1 MTGLLRTQGGRWF
14 LTMWAG
20 QSVSQMG
27 SRLTAFA
34 VGVWLYQ
41 KTGQATPLFLSAIFG
56 FLPGVLLAPFA
67 GVIVDRSDRRQVML
81 LVCIGHLLLSSLFYL
96 LLRGDIQLWAIYAIL
111 AFGSAIETFQYPAE
125 ASSISV
131 LVHKDQLG
139 QANGLFSI
147 SSGVTDLA
155 APILGGILVTQIGI
169 VGVVLLDLVSFAF
182 EFVTLNLIRIPRPTQ
197 SQQGSSMKDAGILTQ
212 VQDGFRFILER
223 PGLLS
228 LLITFSGVN
237 FIGSITVDLQTPL
250 ILART
255 GSSSILGIV
264 GAAFGVG
271 VLLGGVYMTATGG
284 PKPRVHGVFAGLGIS
299 GILGQSLFG
308 LAQSAPIWMLAN
320 FCAGFLL
327 PVLNGCSQIIWQ
339 AKTPADI
346 QGRVFTARRQI
357 AQITSP
363 IAFAIAGPLADQVFT
378 PVMNGSL
385 GSSLSWLLGA
395 APGRGFAAMFLI
407 FGILNSLTGF
417 AGYLRPAARN
427 VELEIPDAINS
438 HLGNARE

>member
-1 MTGLLRTQGGRWF
+1 MNQLLASAGGRSF
-14 LTMWAG
+14 LTMWSG
-20 QSVSQMG
+20 QSVSQLG

-56 FLPGVLLAPFA
+56 FLPGVVLAPFA
-67 GVIVDRSDRRQVML
+67 GVIVDRSDRRQVLL

-96 LLRGDIQLWAIYAIL
+96 LLRGDIQLWMIYAIL
-111 AFGSAIETFQYPAE
+111 AFSSATETFQYPAE

-147 SSGVTDLA
+147 SSGVTDLL
-155 APILGGILVTQIGI
+155 APILGGVLVTTIGI

-182 EFVTLNLIRIPRPTQ
+182 ELLTLLLIRIPRPSQ
-197 SQQGSSMKDAGILTQ
+197 SQEGSSMKGAGILAQ
-212 VQDGFRFILER
+212 VKDGFRFILER

-237 FIGSITVDLQTPL
+237 FLGGIIGELQTPL

-271 VLLGGVYMTATGG
+271 VLLGGIYMTSTGG
-284 PKPRVHGVFAGLGIS
+284 PKPRVHGVFLGLGLS
-299 GILGQSLFG
+299 GLLGQSLVG
-308 LAQSAPIWMLAN
+308 LAHSTPIWMLSN
-320 FCAGFLL
+320 FFAGFFI
-327 PVLNGCSQIIWQ
+327 PVLNGCSQSIWQ
-339 AKTPADI
+339 AKTPGDI

-357 AQITSP
+357 AQITGP
-363 IAFAIAGPLADQVFT
+363 IAALIGGPLADKVFT
-378 PVMNGSL
+378 PVMNGAL
-385 GSSLSWLLGA
+385 GSRLSWLLGA
-395 APGRGFAAMFLI
+395 APGRGFAAMFVI

-417 AGYLRPAARN
+417 GGYLRPAARN
-427 VELEIPDAINS
+427 VELEIPDALS
-438 HLGNARE
+438 

>member
-1 MTGLLRTQGGRWF
+1 
-14 LTMWAG
+14 MWSG
-20 QSVSQMG
+20 QSVSQLG

-96 LLRGDIQLWAIYAIL
+96 LLRGDIQLWMIYTIL

-169 VGVVLLDLVSFAF
+169 VGVVLLDLISFAF
-182 EFVTLNLIRIPRPTQ
+182 EFITLNLIRIPRPTQ
-197 SQQGSSMKDAGILTQ
+197 SEQGSSMKGAGILEQ
-212 VQDGFRFILER
+212 AKDGFRFILER

-237 FIGSITVDLQTPL
+237 FLGGIIGELQTPL

-264 GAAFGVG
+264 GAAFGLG
-271 VLLGGVYMTATGG
+271 VLLGGVYMTSTGG

-299 GILGQSLFG
+299 GILGQVLLG
-308 LAQSAPIWMLAN
+308 IGQSAPVWMLSN
-320 FCAGFLL
+320 FCAGFFI
-327 PVLNGCSQIIWQ
+327 PILNGCSQSIWQ

-357 AQITSP
+357 AQITGP
-363 IAFAIAGPLADQVFT
+363 VGVLIAGPLADKVFT
-378 PVMNGSL
+378 PAMNGSL
-385 GSSLSWLLGA
+385 GSSLEWLLGA

-407 FGILNSLTGF
+407 FGILNSLIGF

-427 VELEIPDAINS
+427 VELEIPDAVN
-438 HLGNARE
+438 

>member
-1 MTGLLRTQGGRWF
+1 VNQLLKSVGGRAF

-20 QSVSQMG
+20 QSVSQLG

-81 LVCIGHLLLSSLFYL
+81 LVCIGHLLLSSLFYF
-96 LLRGDIQLWAIYAIL
+96 LLRGDIQLWMIYTIL
-111 AFGSAIETFQYPAE
+111 AFGSAIETFQWPAE

-182 EFVTLNLIRIPRPTQ
+182 EFITLNLIRIPRPTQ
-197 SQQGSSMKDAGILTQ
+197 SAEGSSMKSVGILEQ
-212 VQDGFRFILER
+212 AKDGFRFILER

-228 LLITFSGVN
+228 LLVTFSGVN
-237 FIGSITVDLQTPL
+237 FIGGMIGELQAPL

-271 VLLGGVYMTATGG
+271 VLLGGVYMTSTGG

-299 GILGQSLFG
+299 GILGQALFG
-308 LAQSAPIWMLAN
+308 LAQSTPVWMLAN
-320 FCAGFLL
+320 FFAGFLL
-327 PVLNGCSQIIWQ
+327 PVLNGSSQSIWQ

-357 AQITSP
+357 AQITGP
-363 IAFAIAGPLADQVFT
+363 VAALIAGPLADKVFT

-395 APGRGFAAMFLI
+395 APGRGFAAMWVI

-427 VELEIPDAINS
+427 VELEIPDAVN
-438 HLGNARE
+438 

>member
-1 MTGLLRTQGGRWF
+1 VNQLLSSVGGRAF
-14 LTMWAG
+14 LTMWSG
-20 QSVSQMG
+20 QSVSQLG

-67 GVIVDRSDRRQVML
+67 GVIVDRSDRRLVML

-96 LLRGDIQLWAIYAIL
+96 LLRGDIQLWMIYAIL

-125 ASSISV
+125 VSSISV

-169 VGVVLLDLVSFAF
+169 VGVVLLDLISFAF
-182 EFVTLNLIRIPRPTQ
+182 EFITLNLIRIPRPTQ
-197 SQQGSSMKDAGILTQ
+197 SQEGSSMKGAGILAQ
-212 VQDGFRFILER
+212 AKDGFRFILER

-237 FIGSITVDLQTPL
+237 FIGGIIGELQAPL

-271 VLLGGVYMTATGG
+271 VLLGGVYMTSTGG

-299 GILGQSLFG
+299 GILGQALFG
-308 LAQSAPIWMLAN
+308 LAQSTPVWMLAN

-327 PVLNGCSQIIWQ
+327 PVLNGCSQSIWQ

-357 AQITSP
+357 AQITGP
-363 IAFAIAGPLADQVFT
+363 VAALIAGPLADQVFT

-395 APGRGFAAMFLI
+395 APGRGFAAMWLV
-407 FGILNSLTGF
+407 FGILSSLTGF

-427 VELEIPDAINS
+427 VELEIPDAVS
-438 HLGNARE
+438 

>member
-1 MTGLLRTQGGRWF
+1 MT
-14 LTMWAG
+14 
-20 QSVSQMG
+20 
-27 SRLTAFA
+27 FA
-34 VGVWLYQ
+34 VGIWLYQ

-67 GVIVDRSDRRQVML
+67 GVIVDRSDRRRVLL
-81 LVCIGHLLLSSLFYL
+81 LVCFGHLLLTSLYYL
-96 LLRGDIQLWAIYAIL
+96 LLRGEIQLWMIYTIL
-111 AFGSAIETFQYPAE
+111 AFSSVIETFQYPAE

-131 LVHKDQLG
+131 LVEKDQLG

-155 APILGGILVTQIGI
+155 APILGGVLVVSIGI
-169 VGVVLLDLVSFAF
+169 VGVVTLDILSFAF
-182 EFVTLNLIRIPRPTQ
+182 ELVTLLLIRIPRPNQ
-197 SQQGSSMKDAGILTQ
+197 SQEGSSMKGASILAQ
-212 VQDGFRFILER
+212 AKDGFKFILER

-237 FIGSITVDLQTPL
+237 FLGSIIGELQTPL

-255 GSSSILGIV
+255 GSSRILGIV

-271 VLLGGVYMTATGG
+271 LLLGGMYMTSTGG
-284 PKPRVHGVFAGLGIS
+284 PKPRVHGVFAGLGLS
-299 GILGQSLFG
+299 GILGSSLFG
-308 LAQSAPIWMLAN
+308 LAQSAPVWMLAN
-320 FCAGFLL
+320 FCSGFCL
-327 PVLNGCSQIIWQ
+327 PVLNGCSQSIWQ

-363 IAFAIAGPLADQVFT
+363 AALIIAGPLADKIFT
-378 PVMNGSL
+378 PLMNSSL
-385 GSSLSWLLGA
+385 GSSLSWLLGPT
-395 APGRGFAAMFLI
+395 PGRGFAAMWVI
-407 FGILNSLTGF
+407 FGLLSGLTGL

-427 VELEIPDAINS
+427 VELEIPDAVN
-438 HLGNARE
+438 

>member
-1 MTGLLRTQGGRWF
+1 MNQLLRSIGGRAF
-14 LTMWAG
+14 LTMWSG
-20 QSVSQMG
+20 QSVSQLG
-27 SRLTAFA
+27 SRLTTFA

-67 GVIVDRSDRRQVML
+67 GVIVDRSDRRLVML

-96 LLRGDIQLWAIYAIL
+96 LLRSDIQLWMIYAIL

-182 EFVTLNLIRIPRPTQ
+182 EFITLNLIRIPRPTQ
-197 SQQGSSMKDAGILTQ
+197 STEGSSMKSAGILAQ
-212 VQDGFRFILER
+212 AKDGFRFILER

-237 FIGSITVDLQTPL
+237 FLGGIISELETPL

-271 VLLGGVYMTATGG
+271 VLLGGVYMTSTGG
-284 PKPRVHGVFAGLGIS
+284 PKPRVHGVFAGLGLS
-299 GILGQSLFG
+299 GLLGQSLVG
-308 LAQSAPIWMLAN
+308 IAQSTPVWMLSS

-327 PVLNGCSQIIWQ
+327 PVMNGCSQIIWQ

-357 AQITSP
+357 AQITGP
-363 IAFAIAGPLADQVFT
+363 VGILIAGPLADQVFT
-378 PVMNGSL
+378 PLMNGSL
-385 GSSLSWLLGA
+385 GSSLAWLLGPA
-395 APGRGFAAMFLI
+395 NGRGFAAMWVI

-427 VELEIPDAINS
+427 VELEIPDAVS
-438 HLGNARE
+438 